1 MAACDV
7 PAVTTEPK
15 KETHET
21 HCHARCRDSFL
32 WRSSP
37 RCPRRCGSFRQR
49 RQLGPDGKHGS
60 PAHARWQHA
69 QPVWHARHGRMWK
82 SDGRDG
88 WNGRRWLWE
97 SNGRNGRIWE
107 SDGRDEWHG
116 RIWESNGRDGRNG
129 RWRIWKSDERHGR
142 VWKWN
147 GIGRRDAC
155 PRFTVGSLQSNSLQI
170 NFISAMPAQALRRPA
185 QGLFVFAHLFMFER
199 REDCSVRAATNCAV
213 QLEADECVD
222 AKFSERCCKKWM
234 AACDV
239 SAVTTEPKGKG
250 ET

>member
-69 QPVWHARHGRMWK
+69 QPVWHARHGRIWK

-97 SNGRNGRIWE
+97 SNGRNGRIWK
-107 SDGRDEWHG
+107 SDGR
-116 RIWESNGRDGRNG
+116 NGRNG